1 MSEETDGVKEGS
13 AEFFKGLAGRFAGPC
28 AAYITTSW
36 LAYNWSNI
44 IFLFMSKAPVEKR
57 ITAIYGQDNLYYNYL
72 VLPVLTGI
80 ALSITMPGLNAL
92 ISNFTAYFKAKIHY
106 ADEKAIDREEIAKKI
121 RENKK
126 KEIDAKIETLEAEKK
141 ALATEITDLQSKSY
155 DLKASISA
163 QNLKIL
169 ALALRTNRFINDY
182 SVFYDNDGDIDERSI
197 KATELFNLFSQQE
210 RSLADD
216 WLKHLRGLFNSKE
229 LDAHINQ
236 VSLVDFTSIDK
247 IEEILMTTTKMKN
260 NQP

>member
-1 MSEETDGVKEGS
+1 MSEQTDGVKEGS

-80 ALSITMPGLNAL
+80 ALSIAMPGLNAL

-126 KEIDAKIETLEAEKK
+126 KEIEAKMETLEAERKT
-141 ALATEITDLQSKSY
+141 LIIEIA
-155 DLKASISA
+155 DLKRESGELKSSIGS
-163 QNLKIL
+163 QNIKIL

-182 SVFYDNDGDIDERSI
+182 SVFYDDDGDIDERTI
-197 KATELFNLFSQQE
+197 KAKELFNLFSKQE
-210 RSLADD
+210 RSHADE
-216 WLKHLRGLFNSKE
+216 WLKGLRGLFKPE
-229 LDAHINQ
+229 DLDAYINEL
-236 VSLVDFTSIDK
+236 SLAEFTSMRK
-247 IEEILMTTTKMKN
+247 IEEILMTATKMKN
-260 NQP
+260 N